1 MDTISQNKNIVTSF
15 IDALFTKGDL
25 GAVDEYLAGDY
36 VDHDP
41 PMGFPASREGMR
53 AAAATFRA
61 AFPDWHSDIGFYVE
75 EGDLVVENFTAS
87 GTQQGEIFGVPAVG
101 PHRQPARDQ
110 HLAGPRRPHRGAL
123 GTPGRSRPHAPARPG
138 PPALTAPRYKALAL
152 ALARACTYRRVMA
165 DAIMKRQVTALIGR
179 CYAGLDV
186 ADLRDEVLRRLRR
199 IVSVD
204 AAFFGTVDPQTLL
217 FTSAVAE
224 EPLGAATPLFLDN
237 EYGREDVNK
246 FAALAEAADPV
257 ELARPGHP
265 RPAAGQCPLPGGDEP
280 ARPGRRAARGSHQR
294 QAVLG
299 RDLPAPRGRGA
310 RLRRPGGRR
319 DPADRPARGR
329 GPAARPSRWRRSA
342 RPQTIAA
349 PAGAPGI
356 ILLDQDLALMTMSP
370 EAAQWLA
377 EIDEA
382 DWPSGSELPMAVY
395 AAAARLARLEQGAA
409 PPQLADTIRL
419 RSRAGQW
426 LSLHASRLGGGPA
439 PQIGIVIEPTPAA
452 QLSSLLLSAYGLTG
466 AQSRV
471 VALVI
476 RGHSTRQI
484 VEELHISANTVQE
497 HLTAAF
503 DKFGVRSRR
512 ELVAAMLTGRPG

>member
-1 MDTISQNKNIVTSF
+1 
-15 IDALFTKGDL
+15 
-25 GAVDEYLAGDY
+25 
-36 VDHDP
+36 
-41 PMGFPASREGMR
+41 
-53 AAAATFRA
+53 
-61 AFPDWHSDIGFYVE
+61 
-75 EGDLVVENFTAS
+75 
-87 GTQQGEIFGVPAVG
+87 
-101 PHRQPARDQ
+101 
-110 HLAGPRRPHRGAL
+110 
-123 GTPGRSRPHAPARPG
+123 
-138 PPALTAPRYKALAL
+138 
-152 ALARACTYRRVMA
+152 
-165 DAIMKRQVTALIGR
+165 MKRQVTALIGR

-199 IVSVD
+199 IMSVD

-237 EYGREDVNK
+237 EYGRGDVNK

-257 ELARPGHP
+257 GSLDRATRGQRPDSARY
-265 RPAAGQCPLPGGDEP
+265 REVMSPLGLGDELRAVLISGKQCWGAICLHREDAEHGFDDREVDVIRRIAP
-280 ARPGRRAARGSHQR
+280 HVAEGLRRA
-294 QAVLG
+294 VTLG
-299 RDLPAPRGRGA
+299 P
-310 RLRRPGGRR
+310 LR
-319 DPADRPARGR
+319 
-329 GPAARPSRWRRSA
+329 
-342 RPQTIAA
+342 A
-349 PAGAPGI
+349 PAETPRRRAPGI
-356 ILLDQDLALMTMSP
+356 ILLDQDLALMSMSP
-370 EAAQWLA
+370 EAARWLA

-382 DWPSGSELPMAVY
+382 DWPSSSELPMAVY

-471 VALVI
+471 VELVI

-484 VEELHISANTVQE
+484 VERTA
-497 HLTAAF
+497 HLGQHRPGAP
-503 DKFGVRSRR
+503 DRGVRQVRRAQPARARGRHAHRALRWPSTALSRFFITVHR
-512 ELVAAMLTGRPG
+512 DGAGQKSRSRASTSRSSTRQTSFRCCAPCPSGWRASGPGGPGACCQR

>member
-1 MDTISQNKNIVTSF
+1 MDTISQNKNTVTSF

-25 GAVDEYLAGDY
+25 GAVDEYLAEDF

-41 PMGFPASREGMR
+41 PMGGPANREGMR
-53 AAAATFRA
+53 QAGAMFRA
-61 AFPDWHSDIGFYVE
+61 AFPDWHSDLDFLVE
-75 EGDLVVENFTAS
+75 EDDLVVENFTAS
-87 GTQQGEIFGVPAVG
+87 GTQQGEIFGVPASGRTVS
-101 PHRQPARDQ
+101 
-110 HLAGPRRPHRGAL
+110 L
-123 GTPGRSRPHAPARPG
+123 PGINIW
-138 PPALTAPRYKALAL
+138 
-152 ALARACTYRRVMA
+152 RV
-165 DAIMKRQVTALIGR
+165 
-179 CYAGLDV
+179 
-186 ADLRDEVLRRLRR
+186 RDEVLRRLRL
-199 IVSVD
+199 IMSVD

-224 EPLGAATPLFLDN
+224 EPLGTATPLFLDN
-237 EYGREDVNK
+237 EYGRGDVNK

-257 ELARPGHP
+257 GSLDRATRGQRPDSARY
-265 RPAAGQCPLPGGDEP
+265 REVMSPLGLGDELRAVLISGKQCWGAICLHREDAEHGFDDREVDVIRRIAP
-280 ARPGRRAARGSHQR
+280 HVAEGLRRA
-294 QAVLG
+294 VTLG
-299 RDLPAPRGRGA
+299 PF
-310 RLRRPGGRR
+310 RPF
-319 DPADRPARGR
+319 ADG
-329 GPAARPSRWRRSA
+329 
-342 RPQTIAA
+342 TA

-382 DWPSGSELPMAVY
+382 DWPGSSELPMAVY

-409 PPQLADTIRL
+409 PPQLADMIRL

-439 PQIGIVIEPTPAA
+439 PQIGVVIEPTPAA
-452 QLSSLLLSAYGLTG
+452 QLGSLLLSAYGLTS

-512 ELVAAMLTGRPG
+512 ELVTAMLTGGPG